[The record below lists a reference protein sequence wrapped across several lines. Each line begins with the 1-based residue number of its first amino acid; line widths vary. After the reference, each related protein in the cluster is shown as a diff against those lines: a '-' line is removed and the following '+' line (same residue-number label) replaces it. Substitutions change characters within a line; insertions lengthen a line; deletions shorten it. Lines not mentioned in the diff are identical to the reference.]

1 MGLIFSLS
9 CIAILLLVTF
19 IKFLIPSRPFFC
31 VRVIINLHAVSL
43 SNKALADH
51 RSSQL
56 INIGLG

>member
-1 MGLIFSLS
+1 
-9 CIAILLLVTF
+9 LLVTF